1 MFGDQSDFFIVL
13 EMNDGVERE
22 GECEFLGQAGR
33 GCDSVI
39 RRRDCE
45 TVSRAG
51 GRESVPQVMNQT
63 LMC

>member
-1 MFGDQSDFFIVL
+1 
-13 EMNDGVERE
+13 MNNGVERE

-51 GRESVPQVMNQT
+51 GRERTPGDESS